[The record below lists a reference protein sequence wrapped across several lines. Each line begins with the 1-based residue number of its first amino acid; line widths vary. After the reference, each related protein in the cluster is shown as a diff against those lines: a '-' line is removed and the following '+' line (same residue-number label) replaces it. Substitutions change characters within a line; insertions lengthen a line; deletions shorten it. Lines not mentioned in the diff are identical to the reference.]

1 MDTVFSARN
10 DEPDHLP
17 TETTLKDISN
27 AITKDEE
34 YPMPVGVFAD
44 IWKCTFH
51 IDRISVK
58 VAVKAIPMF
67 TCYPE
72 GAKTKIIQASVYRRT
87 ESIAYTTGATSFSSL
102 PAIVT
107 PFAENGSLVDYLE
120 CEGAALTLLR
130 DIIAGLQ
137 YLHANGVIHGDFSG
151 SDVLIHGDG
160 TARIAGFGFYLMY
173 SEVISASKAF
183 WTSTLK
189 ENIRWMAPELLAGW
203 DNGSSARPSEQ
214 SDIYSF
220 GGIMLLVFT
229 NKVPYYYHRVEI
241 TIVRCVAR
249 SETSS
254 RARYPE
260 LPEKYWAFM
269 ERCWSTNPRDRPST
283 EEVDI
288 TIRNEFDS
296 LSRSEMN
303 PVAYGDNLPPQ
314 AALRDLSKYI
324 SKAEDH
330 PVARGGFADIW
341 KCTYVDRMIAQVA
354 VKVLQRIM
362 HELRICANLKH
373 ANIVP
378 IYGYTYGFGPFP
390 AIVSRWAEE
399 GNLSDY
405 LKREGAALTLLRK
418 FQILRDIIG
427 GLQYLH
433 ANSVIHGDFTG
444 PNVLI
449 YADGTACVADFGLS
463 LMYSEVVSASQASWT
478 STFSGNVRWMAPEL
492 LEEREDGTP
501 VRPSKQSDVFSFGGI
516 MLQVFTNKIPS
527 YYLRHNHMI
536 VLHIAKSETPSRTH
550 YPGLPENYWPFI
562 LHLSRIQTS
571 ALQSSQI
578 DEPRH
583 QYILS
588 ATNLHCITQ
597 HTLLPRPVMSP
608 RNLCVTVI
616 IIKVN
621 MWS

>member
-1 MDTVFSARN
+1 
-10 DEPDHLP
+10 
-17 TETTLKDISN
+17 
-27 AITKDEE
+27 
-34 YPMPVGVFAD
+34 
-44 IWKCTFH
+44 
-51 IDRISVK
+51 
-58 VAVKAIPMF
+58 
-67 TCYPE
+67 
-72 GAKTKIIQASVYRRT
+72 
-87 ESIAYTTGATSFSSL
+87 
-102 PAIVT
+102 
-107 PFAENGSLVDYLE
+107 
-120 CEGAALTLLR
+120 
-130 DIIAGLQ
+130 
-137 YLHANGVIHGDFSG
+137 
-151 SDVLIHGDG
+151 
-160 TARIAGFGFYLMY
+160 MY
-173 SEVISASKAF
+173 SEVISASKVF
-183 WTSTLK
+183 WTSTLQ
-189 ENIRWMAPELLAGW
+189 ENIRWMAPELLVGW
-203 DNGSSARPSEQ
+203 DNRSSARPSEQ

-220 GGIMLLVFT
+220 GGIMLLVST
-229 NKVPYYYHRVEI
+229 NKVPYYYHRAEV
-241 TIVRCVAR
+241 TIIRCIAR

-341 KCTYVDRMIAQVA
+341 KCTYVDRILAQVA
-354 VKVLQRIM
+354 VKVLQVCADDQFGPAKMKKTKRIM
-362 HELRICANLKH
+362 HELRISANLNH

-390 AIVSRWAEE
+390 AIVSRWAER

-418 FQILRDIIG
+418 FRILRDIIA

-433 ANSVIHGDFTG
+433 AKSVIHGDLTG

-463 LMYSEVVSASQASWT
+463 LMYSEVISASQASWT
-478 STFSGNVRWMAPEL
+478 STFNGNVRWMAPEL

-516 MLQVFTNKIPS
+516 MLQVFTNQIPY
-527 YYLRHNHMI
+527 YYLRYNHMI
-536 VLHIAKSETPSRTH
+536 VLHIAKSETPSRTR
-550 YPGLPENYWPFI
+550 YPELPEKYWPFI
-562 LHLSRIQTS
+562 EQCWSTDPRDRPSTDEADVTIRNEFDSLSRTS
-571 ALQSSQI
+571 
-578 DEPRH
+578 
-583 QYILS
+583 
-588 ATNLHCITQ
+588 
-597 HTLLPRPVMSP
+597 
-608 RNLCVTVI
+608 
-616 IIKVN
+616 
-621 MWS
+621 